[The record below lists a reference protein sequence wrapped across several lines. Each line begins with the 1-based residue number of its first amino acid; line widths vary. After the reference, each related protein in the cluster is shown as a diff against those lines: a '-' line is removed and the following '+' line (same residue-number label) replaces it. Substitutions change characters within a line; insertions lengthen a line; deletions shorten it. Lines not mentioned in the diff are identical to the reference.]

1 VSYQVTDLAP
11 YDLSVAVTAEAD
23 RSLGAHLHKPG
34 RQEDLAFAYW
44 RPSIGARRY
53 TAIIEAVAWPGQD
66 ERILHGNAS
75 FRAEY
80 LDRVLREVPEGAGI
94 AFFHGHPG
102 PGWQAMSGDDT
113 IAERDRLAGAV
124 AGRTGLPLVG
134 MTRGMDGAWSARF
147 WARSGPRIYER
158 RDARTVRVVG
168 RRLRITFHPDD
179 MPAKPTAALGETLTV
194 WGKEAQDDLVRARVG
209 IIGLG
214 NVGSLVAE
222 ACSRMGLSRLSYIDH
237 DLIETRNL
245 DRTNGATMADV
256 IAELPKVAVAGRATA
271 LSHTSADIDLRL
283 VVASLLS
290 DGGYRAA
297 LDCDVLLS
305 CVDRPLP
312 RHLLNALAYAHLIPI
327 VDGGIAARVKSDGRP
342 LHIDWRIQTA
352 GPEHGC
358 LVCVGAL
365 RRSDVGLDRD
375 GKLDDPEYIAGLS
388 DVERAA
394 LSRRNVFP
402 FGMSVAAHQVL
413 QMVGLLTGLERVGGI
428 GPQMYHA
435 YPGCMDVRE
444 VACEADCE
452 YAAIAASGLDLRPG
466 LVSQGIG

>member
-1 VSYQVTDLAP
+1 MSYQVADLAP
-11 YDLSVAVTAEAD
+11 FELSVAMTAETD
-23 RSLGAHLHKPG
+23 RALNAHLHKPR

-44 RPSIGARRY
+44 RPGVGDRRY
-53 TAIIEAVAWPGQD
+53 TAIIESVAWPGED
-66 ERILHGNAS
+66 DRILHGNAS

-80 LDRVLREVPEGAGI
+80 VDRVLREVPEGAGI
-94 AFFHGHPG
+94 AFLHGHPG
-102 PGWQAMSGDDT
+102 PGWQRMSDDDT
-113 IAERDRLAGAV
+113 VAERDRLAGAV

-134 MTRGMDGAWSARF
+134 MTRGTDGAWSARF
-147 WARSGPRIYER
+147 WARSGPRTYER

-168 RRLRITFHPDD
+168 RRLRMTFHPSDV
-179 MPAKPTAALGETLTV
+179 PAKPTEALGETLTV
-194 WGKEAQDDLVRARVG
+194 WGREAHDDLVRVRVG
-209 IIGLG
+209 VVGLG
-214 NVGSLVAE
+214 NVGGLAAE

-237 DLIETRNL
+237 DLMEMRNL
-245 DRTNGATMADV
+245 DRTHGATIADV
-256 IAELPKVAVAGRATA
+256 IAELSKVAVAGRATA
-271 LSHTSADIDLRL
+271 LGHTSADIDLRL
-283 VVASLLS
+283 VPASVLS
-290 DGGYRAA
+290 ERGYRAA

-312 RHLLNALAYAHLIPI
+312 RHLLNAMAYAHLIPV
-327 VDGGIAARVKSDGRP
+327 VDGGIAARVKPDGRP

-365 RRSDVGLDRD
+365 RRSDVALDRD

-388 DVERAA
+388 EVERAA

-413 QMVGLLTGLERVGGI
+413 QMVGLVTGLERVGGI

-435 YPGCMDVRE
+435 YPGCMEVRE
-444 VACEADCE
+444 AACEDECE
-452 YAAIAASGLDLRPG
+452 YQALTASAADLRAG
-466 LVSQGIG
+466 LVG